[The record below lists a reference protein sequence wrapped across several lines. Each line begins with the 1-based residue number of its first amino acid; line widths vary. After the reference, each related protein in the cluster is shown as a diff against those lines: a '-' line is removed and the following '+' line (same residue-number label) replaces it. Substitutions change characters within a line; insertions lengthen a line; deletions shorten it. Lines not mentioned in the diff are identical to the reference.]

1 MRMPSRSDSSRRPS
15 PAMPSSFRSR
25 TSSAICPMRRALFTW
40 YGISVTMM
48 DERPVFSSVST
59 VARARTVRM
68 PRPSR
73 YASRIGPCPQMK
85 PAVGKS
91 GPGMYRI
98 SSSTVSSGCSISA
111 TSASH
116 TSPRLWGGI
125 LGANTHAYPGRAID
139 EQVRNLARQDDRLLR
154 RVVEIGD
161 EIDGLLVD
169 VGKQLLG
176 QLRQTALRVAVG
188 RRRVAVDRA
197 EVALPVDEWI
207 AHVPLLR
214 PRG

>member
-116 TSPRLWGGI
+116 TSPRLWGGM
-125 LGANTHAYPGRAID
+125 
-139 EQVRNLARQDDRLLR
+139 
-154 RVVEIGD
+154 
-161 EIDGLLVD
+161 LVAMPTAMPAEPLISRF
-169 VGKQLLG
+169 GTLLG
-176 QLRQTALRVAVG
+176 RTSGSCVESSKLGTKVTVSLSMSASSSSASSV
-188 RRRVAVDRA
+188 RRHSV
-197 EVALPVDEWI
+197 
-207 AHVPLLR
+207 
-214 PRG
+214 